1 MKIEES
7 KSSQEF
13 FRFWNIVLLL
23 LLLLLLLLFLTNRF
37 WNNVTKYLIQNRL
50 VVSLIYIYV
59 CVCMCVCVC
68 VEKRNL
74 Q

>member
-13 FRFWNIVLLL
+13 FRFWNIV
-23 LLLLLLLLFLTNRF
+23 LLLLLLLFLTNRF

-50 VVSLIYIYV
+50 VVSLIYIYMYV
-59 CVCMCVCVC
+59 
-68 VEKRNL
+68 
-74 Q
+74 

>member
-13 FRFWNIVLLL
+13 FRFWNIV
-23 LLLLLLLLFLTNRF
+23 LLLLLFLTNRF

-50 VVSLIYIYV
+50 VVSLIYIYMCMCV
-59 CVCMCVCVC
+59 CVCVCVC

>member
-7 KSSQEF
+7 K
-13 FRFWNIVLLL
+13 VLKNFSDFGTLFL

-50 VVSLIYIYV
+50 VVSLIYIYIYVYV
-59 CVCMCVCVC
+59 CVCVCVC